1 VDATIINSS
10 NRPLSDKK
18 RTSLEPPSSQ
28 VDTDADATCEG
39 GTWYFGY
46 KGHIGMDAGSKL
58 IRQIS
63 FTPASTHDSQLLAD
77 LVSEDERSLF
87 GDKAYSNDSVK
98 HQGRQSGWQVGILDN
113 PKKSHSLSVSQKK
126 RNKRHRRMHRQ
137 VRARLLFDQGSL
149 WHAPGS
155 IQDRT
160 TQPGQ
165 FMMKSI
171 CWNIERSMQ
180 FAKKERKIKPARA
193 C

>member
-1 VDATIINSS
+1 
-10 NRPLSDKK
+10 
-18 RTSLEPPSSQ
+18 
-28 VDTDADATCEG
+28 
-39 GTWYFGY
+39 
-46 KGHIGMDAGSKL
+46 MDAGSKL

-98 HQGRQSGWQVGILDN
+98 HQARQSGWQVGILDN

-171 CWNIERSMQ
+171 CWNIERRDRKSTRLNSSHVSISYAV
-180 FAKKERKIKPARA
+180 FCLNKKIKIIVIIF
-193 C
+193 